1 MLEAA
6 AGNIL
11 QQVFL
16 KASKAAIKEYQNV
29 IQATQQVQSIVV
41 KLSVN
46 VNLS

>member
-16 KASKAAIKEYQNV
+16 KAFLIF
-29 IQATQQVQSIVV
+29 ICFG
-41 KLSVN
+41 LSGTVHVN
-46 VNLS
+46 DLYLG